1 MSGKV
6 ILITW
11 EGYRSPHCSSLIV
24 FMPGSLLLSPFLVF
38 CISLLCLKELC
49 SQPVPLNKS
58 SVLST
63 GSTIEPE
70 RVSALHSYFSI
81 TIETQKARHSSHS
94 FSSIKT
100 LTAKTLNSV
109 FHHILFASVKTL
121 TAKLKS
127 KTMAFLGDQGRI
139 ESLKT
144 SRTKS

>member
-1 MSGKV
+1 MLLCLYFDKIWSSNSMSQVHEKVIVINNKEVKKKKEREKPGGGERGAGDRGMSGKV

-70 RVSALHSYFSI
+70 RVSALDSYFSI
-81 TIETQKARHSSHS
+81 TIET
-94 FSSIKT
+94 
-100 LTAKTLNSV
+100 
-109 FHHILFASVKTL
+109 
-121 TAKLKS
+121 
-127 KTMAFLGDQGRI
+127 
-139 ESLKT
+139 
-144 SRTKS
+144 